1 MRWPER
7 VPMIGVLFILL
18 LFSPAMAS
26 ALTMRDV
33 GKDFICNCG
42 CNNLLPDC
50 DMECGE
56 QLRKVIATKIEQG
69 WDKPKIAAYMIDNY
83 GEKLLAAPTKKGFNL
98 TAWLTPFVAILVAGG
113 AIFAVVRRW
122 TSRQPAA
129 SDAQGSEDL
138 ASLEQRYQKRLDAEL
153 KDFD

>member
-1 MRWPER
+1 MRWSEP
-7 VPMIGVLFILL
+7 VFVIGFLVTLL
-18 LFSPAMAS
+18 LSSPAMA
-26 ALTMRDV
+26 ATLTVRDV

-42 CNNLLPDC
+42 CNNLLPVC

-69 WDKPKIAAYMIDNY
+69 WDKPKIVAYMIDNY

-98 TAWLTPFVAILVAGG
+98 TAWLTPFAAILVAGG

-122 TSRQPAA
+122 ASRQPAA
-129 SDAQGSEDL
+129 SDALGGEDL
-138 ASLEQRYQKRLDAEL
+138 ARLEERYQRRMEAEL